1 MPTISA
7 PDGTTLAF
15 HVSGETGPPVLCLPG
30 GPAASAYLGD
40 LGGLS
45 AHRQLIRLDLRG
57 TGESATPT
65 DLATC
70 RCDRMVE
77 DVEALRAHLGLDRV
91 DLLAH
96 CGGANLAVQY
106 AARHP
111 ERIGRLV
118 LITPSVR
125 AVGLP
130 ITGDDRR
137 QIALLRR
144 SEPWF
149 PEAYAALEEIVSGRP
164 TADSWQAIAPF
175 SYGCW
180 GDVARAHQAASDA
193 EDNGEVMAAYAADG
207 AFTPDATRKA
217 LADFGAP
224 VFVLA
229 GEVDMAAPP
238 RVMAEFAALFRDA
251 EMTVQPGA
259 GHFPWLDDAEWFVTS
274 VAKFCNGLSE

>member
-1 MPTISA
+1 MPTFAA

-15 HVSGETGPPVLCLPG
+15 HVSGETGPPVLCIPG
-30 GPAASAYLGD
+30 GPAASAYLGE

-45 AHRQLIRLDLRG
+45 AYRQLIRLDLRG
-57 TGESATPT
+57 TGDSATPR

-70 RCDRMVE
+70 RCDRMV
-77 DVEALRAHLGLDRV
+77 DDIEALRAHLGLERV

-96 CGGANLAVQY
+96 CGGANLAARY

-111 ERIGRLV
+111 ERISRLM

-130 ITGDDRR
+130 LTGADRQ

-144 SEPWF
+144 KEPWF
-149 PEAYAALEEIVSGRP
+149 PEAYAALEEIVAGRP
-164 TADSWQAIAPF
+164 SAESRQAIAPF
-175 SYGCW
+175 SYGRW
-180 GDVARAHQAASDA
+180 DDVARAHQAASDA
-193 EDNGEVMAAYAADG
+193 EDNGEVMAAFAAEG

-224 VFVLA
+224 VFLLA
-229 GEVDMAAPP
+229 GAVDLAAPP
-238 RVMAEFAALFRDA
+238 HVMAEYAALFPDA
-251 EMTVQPGA
+251 ELVVQPGA
-259 GHFPWLDDAEWFVTS
+259 GHFPWLDDEEGFTET
-274 VAKFCNGLSE
+274 VAGFLTPAR

>member
-1 MPTISA
+1 MPTFSA

-45 AHRQLIRLDLRG
+45 AHRRLIRLDLRG

-65 DLATC
+65 ELATC

-77 DVEALRAHLGLDRV
+77 DIEALRGHLGLDRV

-106 AARHP
+106 AACHP

-125 AVGLP
+125 AVGIP
-130 ITGDDRR
+130 ITGEDRR
-137 QIALLRR
+137 EIAELRR
-144 SEPWF
+144 GEPWF
-149 PEAYAALEEIVSGRP
+149 PEAYAALEEIVAGRP
-164 TADSWQAIAPF
+164 TAASWQTIAPF
-175 SYGCW
+175 SYGRW
-180 GDVARAHQAASDA
+180 DDTARAHQAASDA
-193 EDNGEVMAAYAADG
+193 EDNGEVMAAFGAEG

-217 LADFGAP
+217 LAEVEAP

-238 RVMAEFAALFRDA
+238 KVMAEFAALFPDA
-251 EMTVQPGA
+251 RTVVQPKA
-259 GHFPWLDDAEWFVTS
+259 GHFPWLDDAEWCAGA
-274 VAKFCNGLSE
+274 VAGFLASAR

>member
-1 MPTISA
+1 MPTFSV

-45 AHRQLIRLDLRG
+45 AHRRLIRLDLRG

-65 DLATC
+65 DLAGC
-70 RCDRMVE
+70 RCDRMVD

-96 CGGANLAVQY
+96 CGGANVAVQY

-111 ERIGRLV
+111 DRISRLV

-125 AVGLP
+125 AVGIP
-130 ITGDDRR
+130 STGEDRR
-137 QIALLRR
+137 EIAELRR
-144 SEPWF
+144 GESWF
-149 PEAYAALEEIVSGRP
+149 PEAYAALEEIVAGRP
-164 TADSWQAIAPF
+164 TAASWQAIAPF
-175 SYGCW
+175 SYGRW
-180 GDVARAHQAASDA
+180 DETARAHQAASEA
-193 EDNGEVMAAYAADG
+193 EDNGEVMAAFGAEG
-207 AFTPDATRKA
+207 AFTPDVTRKA
-217 LADFGAP
+217 LAEVGAP

-238 RVMAEFAALFRDA
+238 RVMAEFAALFPDA
-251 EMTVQPGA
+251 RMVVQPRA
-259 GHFPWLDDAEWFVTS
+259 GHFPWLDDAEWCAAA
-274 VAKFCNGLSE
+274 VAGFLASAR